1 MTFSSNL
8 LSKIRFFIHC
18 ANFSNHNNFSNI
30 FKNLTN
36 LVLLKSQDRLEY
48 QSEKYFRIILLRRIN
63 TENDSEDENFQLFT
77 EIAS

>member
-1 MTFSSNL
+1 M
-8 LSKIRFFIHC
+8 
-18 ANFSNHNNFSNI
+18 
-30 FKNLTN
+30 
-36 LVLLKSQDRLEY
+36 LLKSQDRLEY